1 MTNIKLLSKVKTCL
15 RITTDIFDEE
25 EILPLIDSAYV
36 DLKGA
41 GVNLEDKES
50 QVLIEQAVIFYCRA
64 YFGTSPNRS
73 WASHY
78 KALRDSIA
86 LRKMLEVSENE

>member
-1 MTNIKLLSKVKTCL
+1 MTNIKLLKKVKTCL

-25 EILPLIDSAYV
+25 ELLPLMDSAYE

-41 GVNLEDKES
+41 GVDLEDKDSEN
-50 QVLIEQAVIFYCRA
+50 LIEQAVIFFCRA
-64 YFGTSPNRS
+64 YFGTSPNGS
-73 WASHY
+73 WVRHY

-86 LRKMLEVSENE
+86 LRKKSEVSENE